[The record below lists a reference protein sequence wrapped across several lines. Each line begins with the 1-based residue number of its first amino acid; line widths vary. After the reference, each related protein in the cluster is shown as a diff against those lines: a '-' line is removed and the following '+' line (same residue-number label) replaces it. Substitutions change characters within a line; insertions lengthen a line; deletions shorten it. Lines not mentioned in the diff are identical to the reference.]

1 MNKIYAINHYN
12 FIDRI
17 VIKKRKEMCN
27 IINRELFDKIFSDAL
42 DVGSTNDIEN
52 ESSNFLIKNLKNIKV
67 YKSISDQKICNNFFS
82 KTLRKSI
89 TDNFSKN

>member
-27 IINRELFDKIFSDAL
+27 IINRELFDKIFSNAL

-67 YKSISDQKICNNFFS
+67 YKSISDQKICNNFFL
-82 KTLRKSI
+82 KL
-89 TDNFSKN
+89 

>member
-52 ESSNFLIKNLKNIKV
+52 ESSNFLIKNLKNIKI
-67 YKSISDQKICNNFFS
+67 YKSISDQKICNNFFL
-82 KTLRKSI
+82 KL
-89 TDNFSKN
+89 